1 MRAPISVIIPTL
13 NAAQT
18 LGPCLLSLSEA
29 LTNGLLTEVIFADG
43 GSNDDTA
50 QIAEEVGAVFLPSSK
65 GRGTQ
70 MAEATRHAKG
80 EWFLFLHAD
89 SVLENGWVRVAQ
101 NHLGHTDKA
110 AYFRLRF
117 DDTSL
122 PAKIVAKW
130 ANLRARMFSLPYG
143 DQGLL
148 ISRKLYDE
156 IGGYPNIPLMED
168 VAITRKLRGKLRAL
182 PIDITTRADKY
193 QRDGWWRRG
202 FTNFRILVRYLSG
215 TDPEKLADE
224 YYARKIT

>member
-43 GSNDDTA
+43 GSSDDTA
-50 QIAEEVGAVFLPSSK
+50 QIAEEVGAVVSPSPK

-70 MAEATRHAKG
+70 MAAAADQAKG

-101 NHLGHTDKA
+101 NHLTHPDKA
-110 AYFRLRF
+110 GYFHLKF
-117 DDTSL
+117 DDNSL
-122 PAKIVAKW
+122 PAQLVAGW
-130 ANLRARMFSLPYG
+130 ANLRARIFGLPYG

-156 IGGYPNIPLMED
+156 IGGYPSIPLMED
-168 VAITRKLRGKLRAL
+168 VAISRKLRGNLRAL

-193 QRDGWWRRG
+193 QRDGWWRRS
-202 FTNFRILVRYLSG
+202 FANFRILLRYLAG
-215 TDPEKLADE
+215 ADPEKLADE
-224 YYARKIT
+224 YYAKQGQ